1 MCIIRISHPLGTPG
15 NGVGVAEP
23 GRFEVRELRIH
34 GVGGSPGE
42 ALLGLRSRDDAVVVG
57 EGRGTVFLAR
67 RADREGRN
75 VEGYDW
81 GALTSSSPLQPLW
94 ILLLPFT
101 LLNVAGWMHPSFE
114 SAKRRQIDLIRGL
127 VQVLG
132 ILLTV
137 TWTLWTAI
145 LLVDLVGYQL
155 VARLWGEGW
164 SGLGVVAG
172 IVATGGAMFA
182 LFWIG
187 RSTKKEFEARAPVP
201 DVLADDGTPRRWEPE
216 ESLRSPAFFSHE
228 KAVDTGLSLHL
239 IAAGIALCAVA
250 IKSVAA
256 FGSNRLL
263 LGQLFTPIG
272 GLQIGLLILLALASW
287 STGGQVPG
295 TRQPRMRAAVA
306 ATIAVALTN
315 GCFSAL
321 VLLVGRQVIAE
332 VNAGPASIEKPW
344 GPELALLD
352 IFLLV
357 ALVWAV
363 FGAVFVWRWARSGT
377 AGDLAARTSWIGEEL
392 DGVEPSYRMKV
403 ARTRGLAEAGHRADA
418 LLSFFASSFLIF
430 GIIAASMRADPS
442 LNPLLWLQPPDATDL
457 GFRVAQWAL
466 PAAVVAAIALVRR
479 SASTVRLRRTIG
491 ILWDVLTFWPRRF
504 HPFAVR
510 PYTERAVPEFQGRI
524 NHHVQAGRRVLVSA
538 HSQGSVIAFAAL
550 ASLQE
555 QKLTSVA
562 LITYGCPVT
571 TLYGALFPAYFGDA
585 DIQDLREK
593 ILGDAEMGWW
603 NFWRKTDPIG
613 GPVFAAAKRHDPQD
627 VEVDDP
633 AVRPLSYEIPCTPAA
648 LEDVRPAWVE
658 LAGHSHFF
666 QEDKV
671 RDCVHYMKKWLISGH
686 APDGQKDRDEAGVTL
701 DLTTTGESMAERVR
715 PPPP

>member
-1 MCIIRISHPLGTPG
+1 MAQAR
-15 NGVGVAEP
+15 
-23 GRFEVRELRIH
+23 RFEVRELRIH

-42 ALLGLRSRDDAVVVG
+42 TLLGLRSRDDAVVVG
-57 EGRGTVFLAR
+57 EGRGTIFYAR
-67 RADREGRN
+67 RADREGRAI
-75 VEGYDW
+75 EGYDW

-114 SAKRRQIDLIRGL
+114 SAKRRQIDLIRAL
-127 VQVLG
+127 VQALG

-155 VARLWGEGW
+155 VGRLWGPRT
-164 SGLGVVAG
+164 SQLGVVGG
-172 IVATGGAMFA
+172 IAATGAAMFA

-201 DVLADDGTPRRWEPE
+201 DVLAAADGGAPRWEPE
-216 ESLRSPAFFSHE
+216 ESLRSPAFFAHE
-228 KAVDTGLSLHL
+228 RAVDRGLHVHL
-239 IAAGIALCAVA
+239 IAAGLALVAVA
-250 IKSVAA
+250 FKAVAA
-256 FGSNRLL
+256 FGDNRLL
-263 LGQLFTPIG
+263 IGQLFTPVG
-272 GLQIGLLILLALASW
+272 GLQLGLLILLAFASW

-295 TRQPRMRAAVA
+295 TRRPRMRAAAA

-321 VLLVGRQVIAE
+321 VLLVGRQVIAQ
-332 VNAGPASIEKPW
+332 VNAGPDSIVKPW

-363 FGAVFVWRWARSGT
+363 FGALFLGRWARSGS
-377 AGDLAARTSWIGEEL
+377 AEDLAARTSWIGEEL
-392 DGVEPSYRMKV
+392 DGVEPGYRKKV

-418 LLSFFASSFLIF
+418 LLSFFASSFLIA
-430 GIIAASMRADPS
+430 GVVAASVRADPS
-442 LNPLLWLQPPDATDL
+442 LDPLLWLQPPDATDL
-457 GFRVAQWAL
+457 GFRVAQWVL
-466 PAAVVAAIALVRR
+466 PAAVLATIALVRR

-550 ASLQE
+550 ASLQK
-555 QKLTSVA
+555 QKVASVA

-571 TLYGALFPAYFGDA
+571 TLYGALFPAYFGEA
-585 DIQDLREK
+585 EIQELRSK
-593 ILGDAEMGWW
+593 ILGGEPMGWW
-603 NFWRKTDPIG
+603 NFWRRTDPIG
-613 GPVFAAAKRHDPQD
+613 GRVFSGAGRHDPQD
-627 VEVDDP
+627 VEVEDP
-633 AVRPLSYEIPCTPAA
+633 AVQPISTEIPCTPPE
-648 LEDVRPAWVE
+648 LEDVRPAWIE

-671 RDCVHYMKKWLISGH
+671 RDCVRYMKKRMSTGL
-686 APDGQKDRDEAGVTL
+686 ARPDLDDAQEAKLTL
-701 DLTTTGESMAERVR
+701 DLTEGASIQTPPKGAR
-715 PPPP
+715 PPSTGTQ

>member
-1 MCIIRISHPLGTPG
+1 M
-15 NGVGVAEP
+15 AEP
-23 GRFEVRELRIH
+23 SRFEVRELRIH

-67 RADREGRN
+67 RADSEGRN

-114 SAKRRQIDLIRGL
+114 SAKHRQIDLIRML

-145 LLVDLVGYQL
+145 LLVDLAGYQL
-155 VARLWGEGW
+155 VGRLWGQRW
-164 SGLGVVAG
+164 SGLGVAAG
-172 IVATGGAMFA
+172 IVATGAAMFA

-201 DVLADDGTPRRWEPE
+201 DVLADDATPRSWKRE
-216 ESLRSPAFFSHE
+216 ETLRSPAFFAHE
-228 KAVDTGLSLHL
+228 RNVDKGLSLHL
-239 IAAGIALCAVA
+239 LAAGIALCAVA
-250 IKSVAA
+250 IKSAAA
-256 FGSNRLL
+256 FGANRLL
-263 LGQLFTPIG
+263 LGQLFTPVG

-295 TRQPRMRAAVA
+295 TRRPRMRAAVA

-332 VNAGPASIEKPW
+332 VNAGPTSIEKPW

-352 IFLLV
+352 IFLFV

-363 FGAVFVWRWARSGT
+363 FGAVFVWRWARSGS
-377 AGDLAARTSWIGEEL
+377 AADLATRTSWIGEEL
-392 DGVEPSYRMKV
+392 DGVEPSYRKKV
-403 ARTRGLAEAGHRADA
+403 ARTRGLAEAGHRADT

-430 GIIAASMRADPS
+430 GLIAATLRVDPTW
-442 LNPLLWLQPPDATDL
+442 NPLLWLQPPDATDV
-457 GFRVAQWAL
+457 GFRVAQWLL
-466 PAAVVAAIALVRR
+466 PATVIAAIAIVRR

-524 NHHVQAGRRVLVSA
+524 NHHVQSRRRVLVSA

-550 ASLQE
+550 APLQKE
-555 QKLTSVA
+555 KLASVA

-585 DIQDLREK
+585 EIQSLRDEL
-593 ILGDAEMGWW
+593 LGDAEIGWW

-613 GPVFAAAKRHDPQD
+613 GTVFAPARLHDPQD
-627 VEVDDP
+627 VEVEDP
-633 AVRPLSYEIPCTPAA
+633 AVRPLSTEIPCTPPA
-648 LEDVRPAWVE
+648 LEDVRPAWIE
-658 LAGHSHFF
+658 LAGHSQFF

-671 RDCVHYMKKWLISGH
+671 RDCVHYLKKRLSGGLGSG
-686 APDGQKDRDEAGVTL
+686 ALRDGAEAGVTL
-701 DLTTTGESMAERVR
+701 DLTTTGESMAEQMRR
-715 PPPP
+715 PPP

>member
-1 MCIIRISHPLGTPG
+1 M
-15 NGVGVAEP
+15 AEP
-23 GRFEVRELRIH
+23 SRFEVRELRIH

-67 RADREGRN
+67 RADSEGRN

-114 SAKRRQIDLIRGL
+114 SAKHRQIDLIRML

-145 LLVDLVGYQL
+145 LLVDLAGYQL
-155 VARLWGEGW
+155 VGRLWGQRW
-164 SGLGVVAG
+164 SGLGVAAG
-172 IVATGGAMFA
+172 IVVTGAAMFA

-201 DVLADDGTPRRWEPE
+201 DVLADDATPRSWKRE
-216 ESLRSPAFFSHE
+216 ETLRSPAFFAHE
-228 KAVDTGLSLHL
+228 RDVDKGLSLHL
-239 IAAGIALCAVA
+239 LAAGIALCAVA
-250 IKSVAA
+250 IKSAAA
-256 FGSNRLL
+256 FGANRLL
-263 LGQLFTPIG
+263 LGQLFTPVG

-295 TRQPRMRAAVA
+295 TRRPRMRAAVA

-332 VNAGPASIEKPW
+332 VNAGPTSIAKPW

-352 IFLLV
+352 IFLFV

-363 FGAVFVWRWARSGT
+363 FGAVFVWRWARSGS
-377 AGDLAARTSWIGEEL
+377 AADLATRTSWIGEEL
-392 DGVEPSYRMKV
+392 DGVEPSYRKKV

-430 GIIAASMRADPS
+430 GLIAATLRVDPS
-442 LNPLLWLQPPDATDL
+442 WNPLLWLQPPDATDV
-457 GFRVAQWAL
+457 GFRVAQWLL
-466 PAAVVAAIALVRR
+466 PATVIAAIAIVRR

-524 NHHVQAGRRVLVSA
+524 NHHVQSRRRVLVSA

-550 ASLQE
+550 APLQKE
-555 QKLTSVA
+555 KLASVA

-585 DIQDLREK
+585 EIQSLRDEL
-593 ILGDAEMGWW
+593 LGGAEIGWW

-613 GPVFAAAKRHDPQD
+613 GTVFAPARLHDPQD
-627 VEVDDP
+627 VEVEDP
-633 AVRPLSYEIPCTPAA
+633 AVRPLSTEIPCTPPA
-648 LEDVRPAWVE
+648 LEDVRPAWIE
-658 LAGHSHFF
+658 LAGHSQFF

-671 RDCVHYMKKWLISGH
+671 RDCVHYLKKRLSGGLGSG
-686 APDGQKDRDEAGVTL
+686 ALRDGAEAGVTL
-701 DLTTTGESMAERVR
+701 DLTTTGESMAEQMRR
-715 PPPP
+715 PPP

>member
-1 MCIIRISHPLGTPG
+1 M
-15 NGVGVAEP
+15 ADP

-42 ALLGLRSRDDAVVVG
+42 ALLGLRSRDDTVVVG
-57 EGRGTVFLAR
+57 EGRGTIFLAR
-67 RADREGRN
+67 RAGREGRN

-114 SAKRRQIDLIRGL
+114 SAKHRQIDLIRML

-155 VARLWGEGW
+155 VGRLWGQRW

-172 IVATGGAMFA
+172 IAGTGAAMFA

-201 DVLADDGTPRRWEPE
+201 DVLADDGAPRSWTRE
-216 ESLRSPAFFSHE
+216 ESLRSPAFFAHE
-228 KAVDTGLSLHL
+228 GDVDKGLLLHL
-239 IAAGIALCAVA
+239 LAAGAALCAVA
-250 IKSVAA
+250 IKAAAA
-256 FGSNRLL
+256 FGANRLL
-263 LGQLFTPIG
+263 LGQLFTPVG
-272 GLQIGLLILLALASW
+272 GLQVGLLILLALASW

-295 TRQPRMRAAVA
+295 TRRPRMRAAVA

-332 VNAGPASIEKPW
+332 VNAGPASIDKPW

-357 ALVWAV
+357 AMVWAL
-363 FGAVFVWRWARSGT
+363 FGAVFVWRWARSGN
-377 AGDLAARTSWIGEEL
+377 AADLAARTSWIGEEL
-392 DGVEPSYRMKV
+392 DGVEPSYRRKV

-430 GIIAASMRADPS
+430 GLIAAIVRADPS
-442 LNPLLWLQPPDATDL
+442 WNPLLLLQPPDATDL
-457 GFRVAQWAL
+457 GFRVAQWLL
-466 PAAVVAAIALVRR
+466 PATVIAAIAIVRR
-479 SASTVRLRRTIG
+479 SASTVRLRRSIG

-524 NHHVQAGRRVLVSA
+524 NHHVQAHRRVLVSA

-550 ASLQE
+550 ASLQKE
-555 QKLTSVA
+555 KLASVA

-571 TLYGALFPAYFGDA
+571 TLYGALFPAYFGHGE
-585 DIQDLREK
+585 IQDLRGK
-593 ILGDAEMGWW
+593 ILGDAQIGWW
-603 NFWRKTDPIG
+603 NFWRRTDPIG
-613 GPVFAAAKRHDPQD
+613 GPVFAAAKLPDPQD
-627 VEVDDP
+627 VEVEDP
-633 AVRPLSYEIPCTPAA
+633 AVRPLSTEIPCTPPA
-648 LEDVRPAWVE
+648 LEDVRRAWIE

-671 RDCVHYMKKWLISGH
+671 RDCVQYMKKWLSSDH
-686 APDGQKDRDEAGVTL
+686 APGVRRKDRDEAGSTL
-701 DLTTTGESMAERVR
+701 DLTTEGESVHTQVRR
-715 PPPP
+715 PPL

>member
-1 MCIIRISHPLGTPG
+1 M
-15 NGVGVAEP
+15 AEAR
-23 GRFEVRELRIH
+23 RFEVRELRIH

-42 ALLGLRSRDDAVVVG
+42 TLIGVRSRDDAVVVG
-57 EGRGTVFLAR
+57 EGRGTIFYAR
-67 RADREGRN
+67 RADGAGRN
-75 VEGYDW
+75 IEGYDW

-114 SAKRRQIDLIRGL
+114 SAKRRQIDLIRAL

-155 VARLWGEGW
+155 VGRLWGQR
-164 SGLGVVAG
+164 SSQLGVVAG
-172 IVATGGAMFA
+172 IAATGAAMLA

-201 DVLADDGTPRRWEPE
+201 DVLAADGAAPRDWEPE
-216 ESLRSPAFFSHE
+216 ETLRSPAFFAHE
-228 KAVDTGLSLHL
+228 KAVDKELRVHL
-239 IAAGIALCAVA
+239 LAAGLTLVAVTFKA
-250 IKSVAA
+250 VAA
-256 FGSNRLL
+256 FGDNRLL
-263 LGQLFTPIG
+263 IGQLFTPVG
-272 GLQIGLLILLALASW
+272 GLQIGLLILLAFASW

-295 TRQPRMRAAVA
+295 TRRPRMRAAAA

-321 VLLVGRQVIAE
+321 VLLVGRQVIAQ

-352 IFLLV
+352 VFLLV
-357 ALVWAV
+357 ALVWVV
-363 FGAVFVWRWARSGT
+363 FGALFVGKWARSGS

-418 LLSFFASSFLIF
+418 LLSFFASSFLIA
-430 GIIAASMRADPS
+430 GVIAATLRANPS
-442 LNPLLWLQPPDATDL
+442 LDPLLWLQPPDATDL
-457 GFRVAQWAL
+457 GFRVAQWVL
-466 PAAVVAAIALVRR
+466 PGAVIAAIALVRR

-524 NHHVQAGRRVLVSA
+524 NHHVKAGRRVLVSA
-538 HSQGSVIAFAAL
+538 HSQGSVISFAAL

-555 QKLTSVA
+555 QKLASVA
-562 LITYGCPVT
+562 LVTYGCPVT
-571 TLYGALFPAYFGDA
+571 TLYGALFPAYFGHA
-585 DIQDLREK
+585 EIQTLRSK
-593 ILGDAEMGWW
+593 ILGGAEMGWW
-603 NFWRKTDPIG
+603 NFWRRTDPIG
-613 GPVFAAAKRHDPQD
+613 GRVFAGAKRHDPQD
-627 VEVDDP
+627 VEVEDP
-633 AVRPLSYEIPCTPAA
+633 AVRPVSTEIPCTPPA
-648 LEDVRPAWVE
+648 LEDARPAWIE
-658 LAGHSHFF
+658 LAGHSRFF

-671 RDCVHYMKKWLISGH
+671 RDCVRYMKKRLSGDH
-686 APDGQKDRDEAGVTL
+686 ALEEAGAGVLTL
-701 DLTTTGESMAERVR
+701 DLTEGSPIPTRPR
-715 PPPP
+715 PP